1 MTFLYIM
8 AVIIFGTW
16 VGMALVLFRTNFLNK

>member
-8 AVIIFGTW
+8 AGVLLTTW
-16 VGMALVLFRTNFLNK
+16 VGMALVLFKSKLLD